1 VKKILYVSNRT
12 DFSGGEVV
20 LLRLIQN
27 NYQARPIILAPYG
40 PLSERLQ
47 SLGVK
52 TYFSKNIFQLNR
64 KQNRLWLLQ
73 IIKNL
78 ILGFI
83 EFFMVILKER
93 PDIVHA
99 NGLGATIYSTLPAK
113 FFKKPFIWTDH
124 DVFEPGSIESNLAK
138 KISSLSNCTITVSH
152 FVEESLKKVGVPG
165 KKIITIYNGLDYKKF
180 NPAKVKEGFISKELK
195 LDKNQK
201 IIAMFAMISRWKGH
215 HIVIE
220 AAKELVGRGRG
231 DIIIIFVGETVDKGY
246 RGELEER
253 IKKYS
258 LQSYI
263 HFLGFVE
270 DVVKAYKDVTIF
282 LNASVKPEPLGTT
295 IYEAMAME
303 RLVIASDIGGNPE
316 IIEDGKT
323 GFLVPPASAKRLADK
338 VEYVLDNFD
347 KLEEIRK
354 NARKAVMD
362 KFDLAKMVKNY
373 NKVYDDIQNFG
384 RN

>member
-1 VKKILYVSNRT
+1 
-12 DFSGGEVV
+12 
-20 LLRLIQN
+20 
-27 NYQARPIILAPYG
+27 LAPYG